1 MSYRD
6 DSNQADYCQP
16 LPERGRYALPGTNRF
31 VYALRYSRSK
41 ASSEASRFSGV
52 CPEATTGKAP
62 VYAGFLFI
70 MLPLVGHL
78 HHFSACN
85 QRVNWYNVGYMQPIK
100 KELADI
106 IYSDEEVLSG
116 TPCFKETRVPVPLIL
131 DYLALGWSLSDLKEF
146 YPTVKTEYITKL
158 IQVLSEEFTGHV
170 KTA

>member
-1 MSYRD
+1 MIATKPIIV
-6 DSNQADYCQP
+6 NLC
-16 LPERGRYALPGTNRF
+16 LRGVATPCLEPIALSTRF
-31 VYALRYSRSK
+31 ATAEAKLRLKLR
-41 ASSEASRFSGV
+41 AFPV
-52 CPEATTGKAP
+52 CARRLCPARHQSTTICLSCFPWWG
-62 VYAGFLFI
+62 Y
-70 MLPLVGHL
+70 L

-85 QRVNWYNVGYMQPIK
+85 QGVNWYNVGYMQPIK

-106 IYSDEEVLSG
+106 IYSDKEVLSG

-158 IQVLSEEFTGHV
+158 IQVLSGEFIGHV